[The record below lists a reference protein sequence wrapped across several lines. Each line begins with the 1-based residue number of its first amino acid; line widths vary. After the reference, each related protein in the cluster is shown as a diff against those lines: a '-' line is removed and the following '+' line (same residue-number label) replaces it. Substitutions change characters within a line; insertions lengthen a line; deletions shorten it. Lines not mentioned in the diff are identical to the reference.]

1 MNAVV
6 KQDPLPEKP
15 QGATLLDVISRAAS
29 DPSVDIEKMERL
41 WAMKERMDAKQAE
54 IEFNAALS
62 RVQASMGRISAD
74 ATNKQ
79 TSSKYA
85 TYGHLDAA
93 LRPLYTAEGFSLS
106 FGTEPS
112 SDGKVGMVCYVSHSA
127 GHTRTYKAD
136 VPSDGKGAKG
146 GDVMTKT
153 HAFGSGASYGMRYLL
168 KMIFNVAIG
177 EDDDDGNAS
186 TQKPKREQAGRPQ
199 DGMRLEDMPDA
210 RQIVIREHLE
220 SIRQFADEGQ
230 IDKAA
235 KAWKEAALEHE
246 EKAALWFELPSH
258 HRSALQRVI
267 KRTM

>member
-6 KQDPLPEKP
+6 KQDELPEKP

-29 DPSVDIEKMERL
+29 DPTVDIEKMERL

-112 SDGKVGMVCYVSHSA
+112 ADGKVGMVCYVSHSA

-177 EDDDDGNAS
+177 EDDDDGNAAS
-186 TQKPKREQAGRPQ
+186 SA
-199 DGMRLEDMPDA
+199 
-210 RQIVIREHLE
+210 H
-220 SIRQFADEGQ
+220 
-230 IDKAA
+230 A
-235 KAWKEAALEHE
+235 KAQEWIDAIQGCTDLDSLDRLGREIATSELTGAVRTKVRAAYSAH
-246 EKAALWFELPSH
+246 KHALGS
-258 HRSALQRVI
+258 R
-267 KRTM
+267 